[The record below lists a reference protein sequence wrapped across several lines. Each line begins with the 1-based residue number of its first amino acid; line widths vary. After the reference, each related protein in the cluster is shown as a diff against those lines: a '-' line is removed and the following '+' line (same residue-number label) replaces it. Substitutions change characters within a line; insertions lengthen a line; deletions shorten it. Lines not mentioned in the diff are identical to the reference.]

1 MEDAW
6 LSYWLAYHCKRLSH
20 VAAGRDFWRD
30 CLELYA
36 AEAGPLWRAV

>member
-1 MEDAW
+1 MNGFAEWSFAISC
-6 LSYWLAYHCKRLSH
+6 LRLSH

-36 AEAGPLWRAV
+36 AEAGPLWRML